1 MLHGAELMP
10 DEEPGEAE
18 AAAKG
23 GDEVEDFFL
32 RDDVQGARRLVEEHD
47 VRLLEQR
54 SRDDDALQL
63 AARKLVRQGGED
75 GGHEMH
81 LGEHGEDAAFERIFR
96 IVCLFERRAEEVAHL
111 HARRKGFARILEDHA
126 HDAPF
131 LYCAFVGQL

>member
-1 MLHGAELMP
+1 MLHGAEFVA
-10 DEEPGEAE
+10 DEESCEAE
-18 AAAKG
+18 ASAQR
-23 GDEVEDFFL
+23 GDEVEDFLL
-32 RDDVQGARRLVEEHD
+32 RDDVECARRLVEEHD

-75 GGHEMH
+75 GGREMH
-81 LGEHGEDAAFERIFR
+81 LGEHGEDAAFERVFR
-96 IVCLFERRAEEVAHL
+96 LVCLFERRAEEVAHL
-111 HARRKGFARILEDHA
+111 HARRKGLARILKDHA